1 MRESHMYKSGGAE
14 GERQADSDNLGIKDQ
29 GSILG
34 PWDHGVS
41 WSQTLNW
48 LSHAGTPKLETFF
61 LQWTVEVNTEILKR
75 YSRLLEEPSEVL
87 ITGCKL

>member
-34 PWDHGVS
+34 P
-41 WSQTLNW
+41 
-48 LSHAGTPKLETFF
+48 
-61 LQWTVEVNTEILKR
+61 
-75 YSRLLEEPSEVL
+75 
-87 ITGCKL
+87 